1 MGGQIPAHIIVL
13 GNEKGGSGKSTTAMH
28 LAVGLMKLGQKV
40 GVIDIDSRQRTISRY
55 IENRAAFA
63 REQQAWMPVPES
75 AVIPRSDKPSRA
87 EMEADEREA
96 FVGALARLARDNDV
110 VIIDSPGSDHFLAR
124 LAHSFAD
131 TLITPI
137 NDSFID
143 LDVLARVDPETLKV
157 LGPSVY
163 AEMVWNEKKTR
174 AIRDRGTIDWV
185 VMRNRLSSTESRNQ
199 RDMSRVVEQL
209 SRRVGFRVAPG
220 FGDRV
225 IYRELFLRGLPMLD
239 LRDVDANISLSMS
252 HIAARHEVRGLIEAL
267 RLPMLDGRDLIL

>member
-40 GVIDIDSRQRTISRY
+40 GVIDIDGRQRTISRY
-55 IENRAAFA
+55 IENRAIFA
-63 REQQAWMPVPES
+63 RDQPNWMPVPEN
-75 AVIPRSDKPSRA
+75 AVIARSDKQNRTDVEA
-87 EMEADEREA
+87 EEREN
-96 FVGALARLARDNDV
+96 FITALARLARDNDV

-163 AEMVWNEKKTR
+163 AEMVWNEKKNR

-185 VMRNRLSSTESRNQ
+185 VMRNRLSSTESRNK
-199 RDMSRVVEQL
+199 RDMNRVVEQL

-225 IYRELFLRGLPMLD
+225 IYRELFLRGLTMLD

-252 HIAARHEVRGLIEAL
+252 HIAARHEVRALIETL

>member
-40 GVIDIDSRQRTISRY
+40 GVIDIDGRQRTISRY
-55 IENRAAFA
+55 IENRTIFA
-63 REQQAWMPVPES
+63 RDQPNWMPVPEN
-75 AVIPRSDKPSRA
+75 AVIARSDKQNRTDVEA
-87 EMEADEREA
+87 EEREN
-96 FVGALARLARDNDV
+96 FITALARLARDNDV

-163 AEMVWNEKKTR
+163 AEMVWNEKKNR

-185 VMRNRLSSTESRNQ
+185 VMRNRLSSTESRNK
-199 RDMSRVVEQL
+199 RDMNRVVEQL

-225 IYRELFLRGLPMLD
+225 IYRELFLRGLTMLD

>member
-185 VMRNRLSSTESRNQ
+185 VMRNRLSSTESRNK

-225 IYRELFLRGLPMLD
+225 IYRELFLRGLTMLD

>member
-1 MGGQIPAHIIVL
+1 M
-13 GNEKGGSGKSTTAMH
+13 
-28 LAVGLMKLGQKV
+28 
-40 GVIDIDSRQRTISRY
+40 
-55 IENRAAFA
+55 AAPCSIA
-63 REQQAWMPVPES
+63 
-75 AVIPRSDKPSRA
+75 SRA

-225 IYRELFLRGLPMLD
+225 IYRELFLRGLTMLD

>member
-40 GVIDIDSRQRTISRY
+40 GVIDIDGRQRTISRY
-55 IENRAAFA
+55 IENRTIFA
-63 REQQAWMPVPES
+63 RDQPNWMPVPEN
-75 AVIPRSDKPSRA
+75 AVIARSDKQNRTDVEA
-87 EMEADEREA
+87 EEREN
-96 FVGALARLARDNDV
+96 FITALAKLARDNDV

-163 AEMVWNEKKTR
+163 AEMVWNEKKNR

-185 VMRNRLSSTESRNQ
+185 VMRNRLSSTESRNK

-225 IYRELFLRGLPMLD
+225 IYRELFLRGLTMLD

>member
-225 IYRELFLRGLPMLD
+225 IYRELFLRGLTMLD

>member
-75 AVIPRSDKPSRA
+75 AVIPRSDKQSRA

-225 IYRELFLRGLPMLD
+225 IYRELFLRGLTMLD